1 MSDDKCCICGRQLFD
16 EKGKRLTN
24 LCYQIG
30 IVRKTIRKDGQYSD
44 GSECAAYICK
54 SCFSRAN
61 NEKIM
66 KILWKG
72 HEHAKKVRKQRGE
85 E

>member
-1 MSDDKCCICGRQLFD
+1 MIDDKCCVCGKQLFD
-16 EKGKRLTN
+16 ENGKRLTN

-30 IVRKTIRKDGQYSD
+30 LMRKIIRKDEQYSD
-44 GSECAAYICK
+44 GSECAVYICK
-54 SCFSRAN
+54 SCFSRNN

-66 KILWKG
+66 QTMWKG
-72 HEHAKKVRKQRGE
+72 HEYAKKIRKSRGE

>member
-1 MSDDKCCICGRQLFD
+1 MIDDKCCVCGKQLFD
-16 EKGKRLTN
+16 ENGKRLTN

-30 IVRKTIRKDGQYSD
+30 LMKKIIRKDGQYSD
-44 GSECAAYICK
+44 GSECAVYICK
-54 SCFSRAN
+54 SCFSRNN

-66 KILWKG
+66 RAIWKG
-72 HEHAKKVRKQRGE
+72 HEYAKKVRKQRGE

>member
-1 MSDDKCCICGRQLFD
+1 M
-16 EKGKRLTN
+16 
-24 LCYQIG
+24 
-30 IVRKTIRKDGQYSD
+30 RKTIRKDGQYSD

-66 KILWKG
+66 QTLWKG
-72 HEHAKKVRKQRGE
+72 HEYAKKIRKQRGE

>member
-1 MSDDKCCICGRQLFD
+1 MIRAVFVEDSYLM
-16 EKGKRLTN
+16 KRVNVL
-24 LCYQIG
+24 QIFVTKIG
-30 IVRKTIRKDGQYSD
+30 LMRKTIRKDGQYSD

-66 KILWKG
+66 RTLWKG
-72 HEHAKKVRKQRGE
+72 HEYAKKIRKQRGE